1 MNPLFMS
8 LLLIVGLAIF
18 SRTMYYKIRL
28 MMALEP
34 ADRANQIKKRIKN
47 MVIIA
52 LGQKR
57 LVGRKK
63 ELAAGIMHAFIF
75 WGFCV
80 LLIRSLNLYGEGFV
94 KGFQLPFFGDG
105 SILGYLY
112 IALKDIMEAIVLL
125 MAGYAIYRRAIV
137 KPERLHNTWEA
148 YFVLG
153 MIVVLMISDLLIDGA
168 RYNLINLHN
177 NPEHLHFLNNPQYG
191 SEFLWTPVAVGA
203 ASLISWTSAG
213 TNQVILTSMFW
224 LHIIT
229 QLTFL
234 NFLPLGKHFH
244 VITSL
249 PNVFLKNLG
258 YPHEKIKLLDL
269 EDESVWEDESL
280 GVNHIHQLNW
290 KQGLDLYT
298 CTECGRCKD
307 VCPAYITDKPLN
319 LYDFNDSLK
328 HELYD
333 NASNIIQRGKLAV
346 TGTAF
351 GVMVTSFLNTI
362 IKATK
367 LPVTLQKNEN
377 AEPTDEI
384 KAQMAELNSKK
395 TLVGDVIS
403 EDTLWACTTCRAC
416 EQVCPVTIEHVPRI
430 IAMRQGQTLM
440 AEAYPKELNVALKG
454 LERNGNPWGIGYD
467 KRADWAEG
475 LGVKTMAEDPN
486 VDYLLWVGCAGSF
499 DDRTKKVSASL
510 VKILQNACISFAIL
524 GVEEKCTGD
533 FARRVGNEMLYQMMA
548 QENIETL
555 NRYKVKKII
564 AACPHCLNAL
574 KHDYPQLGGNYE
586 VIHHTEF
593 IEKLVKSGRITLNKS
608 LEGSLTYH
616 DPCYL
621 GRYNEVYDQPRSLLQ
636 SISKDGLTEL
646 DRNGKESFCC
656 GAGGGRMWMEET
668 IGKRINIERA
678 EEIVGQNAPNVAVA
692 CPFCLTML
700 EDGMKEL
707 GKEEEV
713 KTQDICE
720 LVANNMI

>member
-1 MNPLFMS
+1 MSPLFMS

-18 SRTMYYKIRL
+18 GRTMYYKIL
-28 MMALEP
+28 LLMALEP
-34 ADRANQIKKRIKN
+34 TNRANHIKDRLKN
-47 MVIIA
+47 MVVIA

-63 ELAAGIMHAFIF
+63 EWAAGIMHAFIF
-75 WGFCV
+75 WGFCI
-80 LLIRSLNLYGEGFV
+80 LLIHSLNLYGEGFV
-94 KGFQLPFFGDG
+94 KGFQLPLFGDG

-125 MAGYAIYRRAIV
+125 MAVYAIYRRAIL

-153 MIVVLMISDLLIDGA
+153 MIGVLMISDLLLDGA
-168 RYNLINLHN
+168 RYNLITVYN
-177 NPEHLHFLNNPQYG
+177 NPTHLHFFNNPQYG
-191 SEFLWTPVAVGA
+191 SEFLWTPVSVGA
-203 ASLISWTSAG
+203 GSLSSWMGAG
-213 TNQVILTSMFW
+213 ANAFILTAMFW

-244 VITSL
+244 VITAL

-258 YPHEKIKLLDL
+258 YPHEKTKLLDL

-280 GVNHIHQLNW
+280 GINHIHQLNW

-298 CTECGRCKD
+298 CTECGRCKE
-307 VCPAYITDKPLN
+307 VCPTFTTDKPLN
-319 LYDFNDSLK
+319 LHDFNDALK
-328 HELYD
+328 AELFD
-333 NASNIIQRGKLAV
+333 NADKLIKRAKLFPAIKNDDASEKNEEINEKIVEVEGKLKVA
-346 TGTAF
+346 
-351 GVMVTSFLNTI
+351 
-362 IKATK
+362 
-367 LPVTLQKNEN
+367 
-377 AEPTDEI
+377 
-384 KAQMAELNSKK
+384 LNSKK
-395 TLVGDVIS
+395 TLIGDVIS

-416 EQVCPVTIEHVPRI
+416 EEVCPVTIEQVPRI

-440 AEAYPKELNVALKG
+440 AGVYPQELNVALKG

-467 KRADWAEG
+467 KRADWADG
-475 LGVKTMAEDPN
+475 LDVKTMADDSD

-499 DDRTKKVSASL
+499 DDRSKKVSTSL
-510 VKILQNACISFAIL
+510 VKSLQKAGVSFAIL

-533 FARRVGNEMLYQMMA
+533 FARRVGNEMMYQMMA

-555 NRYKVKKII
+555 NNYKVKKII
-564 AACPHCLNAL
+564 AACPHCLNTL
-574 KHDYPQLGGNYE
+574 KHEYPQMGGNYE
-586 VIHHTEF
+586 VIHHAEF
-593 IEKLVKSGRITLNKS
+593 IDELVKSGKIILNKS

-621 GRYNEVYDQPRSLLQ
+621 GRYNKIYDQPRSILQ
-636 SISKDGLTEL
+636 SISKDGLQEL
-646 DRNGKESFCC
+646 DRHGNESFCC

-668 IGKRINIERA
+668 IGKRINVERA
-678 EEIVGQNAPNVAVA
+678 EEIANQNVATVA
-692 CPFCLTML
+692 VSCPFCLTMI

-707 GKEEEV
+707 DKDEQI
-713 KTQDICE
+713 KTQDIAE
-720 LVANNMI
+720 LVANNMV